1 MCGRYVR
8 RSDKQRIA
16 EHFHVYGPSVP
27 DFGPSWNVAPQ
38 TFQPV
43 VRLNRD
49 TREREIV
56 MMRWGLIPFWAKD
69 PKIAYKTINARVET
83 VDTAPSYREAFKK
96 RRCLIPADSFYEWK
110 KVPGGKIPF
119 SIGMKDDAPFVF
131 AGLWEGWKDPTTDEW
146 LRTCTIITGEPNEFV
161 REIHTRMPVIL
172 PEEHHDAWL
181 SGGAGKEILVPF
193 PANRMKA
200 WPIDARVNSPE
211 NNDPE
216 IIVPI
221 EQHEKI
227 SQVDN
232 GEFSFD

>member
-1 MCGRYVR
+1 MCGRYR
-8 RSDKQRIA
+8 RTTSEEELARRYHIQIPPERDLPI
-16 EHFHVYGPSVP
+16 
-27 DFGPSWNVAPQ
+27 SWNIAPTQ
-38 TFQPV
+38 DVLAIRQKPESNQRT
-43 VRLNRD
+43 LD
-49 TREREIV
+49 AL
-56 MMRWGLIPFWAKD
+56 RWGLIPNWAKD

-110 KVPGGKIPF
+110 KVLGGKIPF

-181 SGGAGKEILVPF
+181 SGEAGKKVLVPF
-193 PANRMKA
+193 PADRMKA
-200 WPIDARVNSPE
+200 WPVSPRVNSPK

-216 IIVPI
+216 IVTPI
-221 EQHEKI
+221 ETESVALPENLPQLL
-227 SQVDN
+227 
-232 GEFSFD
+232 